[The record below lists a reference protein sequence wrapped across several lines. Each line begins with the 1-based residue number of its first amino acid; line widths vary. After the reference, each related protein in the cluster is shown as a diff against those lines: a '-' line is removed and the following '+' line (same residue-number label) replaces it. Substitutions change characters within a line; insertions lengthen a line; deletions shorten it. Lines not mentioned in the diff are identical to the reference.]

1 MVEFAPRLSS
11 LYESALLLSLK
22 CLASSISASP
32 SCSCRCSAGIGS
44 SVHCSRMPMNRQ
56 RMPKSHTY
64 TVMTPANG
72 PSTRRAY
79 FFTPFFFFFCSLF
92 FFSVPLVPW
101 SFGPLVLWS
110 RGPLVPWSFGPVV
123 PWSSGSP
130 GPVQPL
136 GPLVF
141 SSI

>member
-1 MVEFAPRLSS
+1 MDGVFFHS
-11 LYESALLLSLK
+11 L
-22 CLASSISASP
+22 
-32 SCSCRCSAGIGS
+32 
-44 SVHCSRMPMNRQ
+44 
-56 RMPKSHTY
+56 
-64 TVMTPANG
+64 
-72 PSTRRAY
+72 
-79 FFTPFFFFFCSLF
+79 FFFFCSLF

-136 GPLVF
+136 KMSAALPRVCVDCMYLIPLQ
-141 SSI
+141 

>member
-1 MVEFAPRLSS
+1 MQQS
-11 LYESALLLSLK
+11 LFMWHSMKTVAVADQAGGRKIAESTVLLRTYNPPLLPVREQKKLHPCLEGVFFHSL
-22 CLASSISASP
+22 
-32 SCSCRCSAGIGS
+32 
-44 SVHCSRMPMNRQ
+44 
-56 RMPKSHTY
+56 
-64 TVMTPANG
+64 
-72 PSTRRAY
+72 
-79 FFTPFFFFFCSLF
+79 FFFFAPF

-136 GPLVF
+136 LIPLQ
-141 SSI
+141 